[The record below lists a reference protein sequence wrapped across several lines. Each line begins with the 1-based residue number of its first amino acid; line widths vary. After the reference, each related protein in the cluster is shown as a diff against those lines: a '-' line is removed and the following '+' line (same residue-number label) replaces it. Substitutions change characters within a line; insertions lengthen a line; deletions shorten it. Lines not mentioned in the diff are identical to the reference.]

1 MTIFCP
7 NGHENPDLNSFCQ
20 ACGTKLLTPASNQI
34 TVGVL
39 LGDRYRI
46 TAEIGQGGFG
56 RTYLC
61 EDVNRFR
68 ELCVLKEFAPQVQGT
83 AFLTKAQE
91 LFEREA
97 GVMYRLQHPQIPM
110 FREMFRVNQGD
121 VSKLFLVQDY
131 VAGENYQK
139 LLRQKLQQGKTF
151 TEAEVTQ
158 FLTQI
163 LPVLGYIHSLGVIHR
178 DISPDNLIQRHS
190 DGLPMLIDFGGV
202 KQVAVNATTQYV
214 PGSVNHN
221 DVYTRLGKVGYAPNE
236 QMQRGVVFPH
246 SDLYALAATT
256 LVLLTGKEPP
266 DLIDP
271 QNFTWNWREHI
282 SLSHDLGK
290 ILDQMLELRPNDR
303 FQSAQDV
310 LAALQSANLV
320 KLPIPSVAPV
330 KPPIVLDPKS
340 QFATVAVIPQHQE
353 QLPQTTAVT
362 PPEPRFLAIL
372 GKTWITIA
380 SIVGAIGLGWVVASM
395 TAKRPQPEPSRT
407 ITITTSSTPASSPVG
422 KASPL
427 ENPTPSQSI
436 TPTPVA
442 SQSSSPNPSP
452 SESIKP
458 TPSATPSSSP
468 TGITTVS
475 FVKPNIPAGLTSKGV
490 NPQAYGDAVKQVF
503 ISQNP
508 KLQVVKIGDPKIQAQ
523 IDSIANELGDKLTN
537 HLSSDALHKIGRY
550 TGADRSIWKSRVN
563 KLHLSDRALT
573 DLTDAKYD
581 TITKF
586 SAQKLD
592 LGFSKF
598 LNTPMGQIYLATMF
612 DRFQAIQAK
621 QAMGEII
628 FPVGGNSGKVK
639 GTLQPGEG
647 TAYIASLA
655 GGQNIGVSVIANNQT
670 QLSIYPPTSKLPAIL
685 TSTPTNHWSGKTGMN
700 GYHEFVL
707 VSHSD
712 QPIDYELTLTA
723 DDLPKNNS
731 NQKNTP

>member
-7 NGHENPDLNSFCQ
+7 NGHENPDSNIFCQ
-20 ACGTKLLTPASNQI
+20 VCGTRLLTPASNQI
-34 TVGVL
+34 AIGVL

-61 EDVNRFR
+61 EDVNRFK

-131 VAGENYQK
+131 VAGENYQRI
-139 LLRQKLQQGKTF
+139 LRQKLNQGTTF

-158 FLTQI
+158 FLSQI

-202 KQVAVNATTQYV
+202 KQVAVNAATQYM
-214 PGSVNHN
+214 PGSINN
-221 DVYTRLGKVGYAPNE
+221 SDVYTRLGKVGYAPNE
-236 QMQRGVVFPH
+236 QMQRGVVSPH

-256 LVLLTGKEPP
+256 MVLLTGKEPP

-271 QNFTWNWREHI
+271 QNFTWNWREHVR
-282 SLSHDLGK
+282 LSPELGK
-290 ILDQMLELRPNDR
+290 ILDRMLELRPNDR

-310 LAALQSANLV
+310 LAALQSVNLV
-320 KLPIPSVAPV
+320 NSLPLNTSTPYASPRQPPV
-330 KPPIVLDPKS
+330 GSIDPKS
-340 QFATVAVIPQHQE
+340 QVATVAVMPKHQE
-353 QLPQTTAVT
+353 HTTQTTTALPT
-362 PPEPRFLAIL
+362 ESGFLTIL
-372 GKTWITIA
+372 GKTWVTIA
-380 SIVGAIGLGWVVASM
+380 AIIGAIGLGWVVASM
-395 TAKRPQPEPSRT
+395 TSKRPEPSRT
-407 ITITTSSTPASSPVG
+407 VTITSSSNPAPSSASPV
-422 KASPL
+422 
-427 ENPTPSQSI
+427 ENPTPSESAI
-436 TPTPVA
+436 PTPI
-442 SQSSSPNPSP
+442 P
-452 SESIKP
+452 SESSAP
-458 TPSATPSSSP
+458 TS

-475 FVKPNIPAGLTSKGV
+475 FIKPTIPASLTSKGV
-490 NPQAYGDAVKQVF
+490 NSQAYGDAVKQVF

-508 KLQVVKIGDPKIQAQ
+508 KLKVIKIGDAQ
-523 IDSIANELGDKLTN
+523 VQSQVDSIANDLGDKLNTQ
-537 HLSSDALHKIGRY
+537 LSSSAVQKIGQY
-550 TGADRSIWKSRVN
+550 TAADRSAWKSRIN
-563 KLHLSDRALT
+563 KLHLSERALI
-573 DLTDAKYD
+573 DLTDAKYNA
-581 TITKF
+581 ITEF
-586 SAQKLD
+586 SAQKLE
-592 LGFSKF
+592 LGFSQF
-598 LNTPMGQIYLATMF
+598 LNTPMGQVYLATMF
-612 DRFQAIQAK
+612 DRVQAIQSK
-621 QAMGEII
+621 RAMGEII
-628 FPVGGNSGKVK
+628 FPVGGTSGTVT

-655 GGQNIGVSVIANNQT
+655 GGQDIGVSVIASNRT
-670 QLSIYPPTSKLPAIL
+670 KLSIYPPTSKLPAIL
-685 TSTPTNHWSGKTGMN
+685 ASTPTNNWSGKTGMN

-712 QPIDYELTLTA
+712 QPIEYELTLTA
-723 DDLPKNNS
+723 DDLPATNS
-731 NQKNTP
+731 SEQKTPKESSKPLF